1 VASASRRRVLW
12 YALFVAPSFL
22 CLGVVLAAIVASR
35 SPHRLWP
42 IAGFLMVWAGSAGY
56 VTVARR
62 VLRLRAFRVRHAP
75 VPRGVRLKKP
85 LWIRLDETLTVV
97 TIVATVA
104 TIVAAIGFP
113 QVAFGILLVALLGA
127 FGAASFAA
135 TSGLTF
141 EEAGLRIHLGR
152 AHCLVPWTSI
162 RAIEPIGPDNFQMIQ
177 LGIDGID
184 RVLDSISPPTPRNR
198 KRAEGVFGGAAAAR
212 GEILLET
219 WTAGLDG
226 QTLARAI
233 REGMDGRPDPAN

>member
-1 VASASRRRVLW
+1 VASVSRRRVLW
-12 YALFVAPSFL
+12 YALFVAPSL
-22 CLGVVLAAIVASR
+22 VGLGAVLAAIVAGR
-35 SPHRLWP
+35 SSHRLWP

-62 VLRLRAFRVRHAP
+62 LLRLRGFRVRHAP
-75 VPRGVRLKKP
+75 VPRGVWLKKP
-85 LWIRLDETLTVV
+85 FWIRLDETLTL
-97 TIVATVA
+97 VAMVAMVA
-104 TIVAAIGFP
+104 TIVAVLGFP
-113 QVAFGILLVALLGA
+113 QVALGILLVGLLGG
-127 FGAASFAA
+127 FGAVSFGA

-141 EEAGLRIHLGR
+141 EEAGLRVHLGQ

-162 RAIEPIGPDNFQMIQ
+162 RAIEPIGSDNFQMIQ

-184 RVLDSISPPTPRNR
+184 RVLDSVSPPTPRNR

-212 GEILLET
+212 GEILLEP

-233 REGMDGRPDPAN
+233 REGMAGRPDPAN